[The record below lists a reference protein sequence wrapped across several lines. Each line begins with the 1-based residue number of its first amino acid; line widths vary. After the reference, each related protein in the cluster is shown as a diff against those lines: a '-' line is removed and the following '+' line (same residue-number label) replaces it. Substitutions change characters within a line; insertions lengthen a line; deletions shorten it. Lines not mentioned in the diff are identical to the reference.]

1 MVLMIDQG
9 ISSKNIVTRDSS
21 PDMIRDGIE
30 RHRLLPCHGHVAMTF
45 LHYEFDLST
54 SDSIEV
60 TLDKQANVRL
70 LDDVNF
76 SLYKNGREHRYHG
89 GLAKDSPVTLTP
101 PRAGH
106 WHVVIDLGGYAG
118 RVRAS
123 ARVLQG
129 A

>member
-1 MVLMIDQG
+1 LPPFSCPHFSASLFPSVPRARQEA
-9 ISSKNIVTRDSS
+9 
-21 PDMIRDGIE
+21 DG
-30 RHRLLPCHGHVAMTF
+30 R
-45 LHYEFDLST
+45 HYEFDLT
-54 SDSIEV
+54 ADDAIEV

-70 LDDVNF
+70 LDDTNF
-76 SLYKNGREHRYHG
+76 LLYNSGKRHRYYG
-89 GLAKDSPVTLTP
+89 ALAKASPFVLTA

-118 RVRAS
+118 TVRAS

>member
-1 MVLMIDQG
+1 M
-9 ISSKNIVTRDSS
+9 N
-21 PDMIRDGIE
+21 
-30 RHRLLPCHGHVAMTF
+30 F
-45 LHYEFDLST
+45 LHYEFDLSANDT
-54 SDSIEV
+54 VEV

-76 SLYKNGREHRYHG
+76 SLYQSGKRHRYHG
-89 GLAKDSPVTLTP
+89 GLAKTSPVRIAAP
-101 PRAGH
+101 HAGH

-118 RVRAS
+118 TVRAS